1 MGEIIEAILEVV
13 FRALF
18 EAISYWCNCLFI
30 RERAEVR
37 GSKKIL
43 SYSANLRWTGALFLL
58 IVVALTAV
66 AIAGGWWNQTVYLV
80 LFGTGL
86 GLGILM
92 VADFFTTQVVFD
104 DHGFMVRSWRKRTAL
119 IPWTSVSS
127 WEPDS
132 WLGYHVA
139 RTNRGAVRISNLL
152 SGVPDFSVF
161 VHDVHRPRA
170 TRSRKRQR

>member
-1 MGEIIEAILEVV
+1 MGEIIEAVLEIV

-18 EAISYWCNCLFI
+18 EAISYWCSWLFI
-30 RERAEVR
+30 CERAEVR
-37 GSKKIL
+37 GGKKIL
-43 SYSANLRWTGALFLL
+43 AYSANLRWTGALFLL
-58 IVVALTAV
+58 TVVAFTAV

-86 GLGILM
+86 GLGVIM
-92 VADFFTTQVVFD
+92 VADFFTTRVVFD
-104 DHGFMVRSWRKRTAL
+104 DNGFTARSWRKRTNL

-139 RTNRGAVRISNLL
+139 RTNRGVVRIPNLL
-152 SGVPDFSVF
+152 SGVPDFAVF
-161 VHDVHRPRA
+161 VHAVHRPRVP
-170 TRSRKRQR
+170 RSRKRQR